1 MIANCGFDT
10 KIIDYVHAKRFAGKS
25 KFNFFS
31 YINIFLNGAISFSH
45 FPMIV
50 SIFIGF
56 LLALCSIFYSLYL
69 FILYLFFNLRLEN
82 AGIMTLLI
90 ALFFFS
96 GVILLFLGMLGEYV
110 SAIHSQ
116 VRKGPLVFER
126 ELINFDESN
135 NP

>member
-1 MIANCGFDT
+1 MRI
-10 KIIDYVHAKRFAGKS
+10 
-25 KFNFFS
+25 
-31 YINIFLNGAISFSH
+31 
-45 FPMIV
+45 

-56 LLALCSIFYSLYL
+56 LLALFSIFYSLYL

-126 ELINFDESN
+126 ELINLSQYEQSGELWALCLTSN
-135 NP
+135 INSIASSVSGGECVCVCVTMHNLELEMPVI